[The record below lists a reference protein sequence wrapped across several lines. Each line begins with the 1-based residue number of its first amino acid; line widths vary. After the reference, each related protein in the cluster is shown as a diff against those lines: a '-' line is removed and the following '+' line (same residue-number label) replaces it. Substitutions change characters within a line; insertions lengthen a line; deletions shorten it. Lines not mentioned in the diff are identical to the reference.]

1 MALGW
6 IASLFANKATGKVAE
21 TVINA
26 GAKIIDNR
34 QQIKLAKQEAQMQD
48 IRTGG
53 IVASTRAKYWWAVL
67 FDLFLVMLIFGPI
80 ITGAVGVYNDMP
92 MLVDATMEFTKIL
105 SALPEFYDNII
116 YLVIGGIYG
125 IRATSYMKGK

>member
-1 MALGW
+1 MLGFL
-6 IASLFANKATGKVAE
+6 ANLFSSKRVVEGGINLAT
-21 TVINA
+21 
-26 GAKIIDNR
+26 KIIDNK
-34 QQIKLAKQEAQMQD
+34 QQIKIAKQRAIMTD
-48 IRTGG
+48 IENGG
-53 IVASTRAKYWWAVL
+53 HVAATRARYWWAVM

-92 MLVDATMEFTKIL
+92 QLVNATMEFTNIL